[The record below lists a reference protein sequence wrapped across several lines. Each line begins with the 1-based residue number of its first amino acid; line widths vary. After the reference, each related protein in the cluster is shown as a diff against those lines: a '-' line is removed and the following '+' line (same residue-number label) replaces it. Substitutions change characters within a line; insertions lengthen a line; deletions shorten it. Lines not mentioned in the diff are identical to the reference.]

1 MPHTLQQPHSTP
13 CNLTQPSIHFLIKPH
28 TILKKPQNLILT
40 HKNFHTNSHD
50 HSSTPTNPQKH
61 FQNPTNFQPPPQTP
75 NNPPTNFQPPPQIPN
90 NPPTNSKQPPQTPNH
105 PPTDSKPPPH
115 KLQTTPHHVSFRL
128 GVDGVF
134 TGEGDGGGN
143 DAEKNEVTPPRVS
156 ADVVA
161 KNTESGKSQIF
172 NLKFFNGR
180 INNFKKFFYY
190 LLVEFVE
197 IIKNKLNNKK

>member
-13 CNLTQPSIHFLIKPH
+13 CNLTQTSIHFLIKPH
-28 TILKKPQNLILT
+28 TIFKKPQNLILT

-50 HSSTPTNPQKH
+50 HSSTPPNPQKH
-61 FQNPTNFQPPPQTP
+61 FQNPTNFQPPPRTP
-75 NNPPTNFQPPPQIPN
+75 NNPHKLQTIPPQIPN
-90 NPPTNSKQPPQTPNH
+90 H
-105 PPTDSKPPPH
+105 PPI

-180 INNFKKFFYY
+180 INNFKKFFFIY
-190 LLVEFVE
+190 
-197 IIKNKLNNKK
+197 